1 MKTIS
6 VKYVGDLR
14 TEATHLR
21 SGEVMYTDAPVDNN
35 GKGESFSPT
44 DLIATATLT
53 CMFTMMGITSRNHEL
68 DPGEISGEVLKVMG
82 TGPRRVTALDIEIR
96 MDGHNLNDSGKK
108 LVEAAALSCPVVRS
122 IHPDIQLTVKFEY
135 N

>member
-6 VKYVGDLR
+6 ARYQGDLR
-14 TEATHLR
+14 TEATHLK
-21 SGEVMYTDAPVDNN
+21 SGNTFITDAPTDNQ

-53 CMFTMMGITSRNHEL
+53 CMFTMMGITSRNHGLE
-68 DPGEISGEVLKVMG
+68 PGGISGEVLKVMAS
-82 TGPRRVTALDIEIR
+82 GPRRVSALDIVIR
-96 MDGHNLNDSGKK
+96 MEGHNLDAKGKQ

-122 IHPDIQLTVKFEY
+122 IHPDIQLMVKFDY
-135 N
+135 Q

>member
-6 VKYVGDLR
+6 VRYQGNLR
-14 TEATHLR
+14 TEATHLK
-21 SGEVMYTDAPVDNN
+21 SGNAFITDAPTDNQ

-53 CMFTMMGITSRNHEL
+53 CMFTMMGITSRNHGL
-68 DPGEISGEVLKVMG
+68 QPGEISGEVLKVMAS
-82 TGPRRVTALDIEIR
+82 GPRRVSALDIEIR
-96 MDGHNLNDSGKK
+96 MEGHNLDDRGKQ

-122 IHPDIQLTVKFEY
+122 IHPDIQLTVKFDY
-135 N
+135 Q